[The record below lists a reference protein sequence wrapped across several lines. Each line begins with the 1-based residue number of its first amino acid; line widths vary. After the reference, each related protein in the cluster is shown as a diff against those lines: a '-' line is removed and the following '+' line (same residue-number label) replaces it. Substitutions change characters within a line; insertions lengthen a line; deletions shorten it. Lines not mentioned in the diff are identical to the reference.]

1 MKNFF
6 DLRPSL
12 GDIINNKHKE
22 LISDGW
28 TLDNKTL
35 TYTKDYETIKYSELV
50 MMCEQELELD
60 SMIAPAVHH
69 NVNKINDI
77 IDKWELVDDTKEIE
91 TPTCLYWITDTI
103 INVPGWDKHKF
114 CSDRITGHCELDGL
128 TEKSKHVLSLI
139 LSDIE
144 TGLSKVDLRNSNVFT
159 LLGYV
164 SPVIGRDLIDEVK
177 TARNNQKKVTS
188 DELFDDDDSNN

>member
-1 MKNFF
+1 M
-6 DLRPSL
+6 R
-12 GDIINNKHKE
+12 
-22 LISDGW
+22 
-28 TLDNKTL
+28 
-35 TYTKDYETIKYSELV
+35 ELV
-50 MMCEQELELD
+50 E
-60 SMIAPAVHH
+60 
-69 NVNKINDI
+69 
-77 IDKWELVDDTKEIE
+77 DTKEVE

-128 TEKSKHVLSLI
+128 SEKSKHVLSLI

-164 SPVIGRDLIDEVK
+164 GPVIGRDLIDEVK